1 MPIAPQPP
9 HVIVP
14 DSRECVVL
22 IYQGSLLQRVY
33 GPFPNVADAEEF
45 GQSATSDVNSKF
57 VVFSLNTVEYSVRL
71 TPEEPIVQNSTLAFT
86 DPGNVDA

>member
-9 HVIVP
+9 HIVIP

-22 IYQGSLLQRVY
+22 IYQGSLLQRIY

-57 VVFSLNTVEYSVRL
+57 VVFSLNPVSE
-71 TPEEPIVQNSTLAFT
+71 PEDAETKHSTLAFT